1 MNCYCVNVNTRT
13 DANVTS
19 QESAESPH
27 KRREPSMEDVA
38 REAGVSGQTVS
49 RVVNARGYVGAA
61 TRERVEKAMQDLGYR
76 PNSAARALRS
86 GRFRTLGVVMFS
98 FSSYGNQRTLDAI
111 AVRAAELGYALTLI
125 PVASSAHETVAGA
138 FRRLEEHAVDGI
150 IIVLEAHQLDE
161 ADVEIPSGV
170 PVVFVDSNRGAEH
183 PYVDTDQAQ
192 GARLATEHLLD
203 LGHATVWHVAG
214 PARSYSAE
222 RRREAWQTTLES
234 RGIGV
239 PEAIEGDWSAESGY
253 AAGRRLVA
261 IGGVSA
267 VFAANDQM
275 AIGVLRAFRE
285 AGLDVPGDVS
295 VVGFDGLPDAAQ
307 LWPPL
312 TTVQQHP
319 ERVGALAVDVLLAEL
334 EGRERL
340 QTPLVGTE
348 LVVRASTAAPRG

>member
-1 MNCYCVNVNTRT
+1 MMSV
-13 DANVTS
+13 
-19 QESAESPH
+19 SAAEPVDQPLR
-27 KRREPSMEDVA
+27 RREPSMEDVA

-61 TRERVEKAMQDLGYR
+61 TRERVEAAMQRLGYR

-111 AVRAAELGYALTLI
+111 AVRAAQLGYALTLI
-125 PVASSAHETVAGA
+125 PVKASAKETVAGA

-150 IIVLEAHQLDE
+150 IIVIEAHQLDE
-161 ADVEIPSGV
+161 ADVEIPAGL
-170 PVVFVDSNRGAEH
+170 PVVFVDSNRAAEH
-183 PYVDTDQAQ
+183 PFVDTDQAQ

-203 LGHATVWHVAG
+203 LGHETVWHVTG
-214 PARSYSAE
+214 PATSYSAE
-222 RRREAWQTTLES
+222 RRRDAWRQTLEAHG
-234 RGIGV
+234 RAV
-239 PEAIEGDWSAESGY
+239 PEPLQGDWTAESGY
-253 AAGRRLVA
+253 RVGMLLRDSDEVT
-261 IGGVSA
+261 A

-285 AGLDVPGDVS
+285 GGRDVPGDVS
-295 VVGFDGLPDAAQ
+295 LVGFDGLPDAAQ

-319 ERVGALAVDVLLAEL
+319 ERVGALAVDALLAEIDGDRL
-334 EGRERL
+334 E
-340 QTPLVGTE
+340 TPLVGTE
-348 LVVRASTAAPRG
+348 LVVRSSTAPPRRG

>member
-1 MNCYCVNVNTRT
+1 
-13 DANVTS
+13 
-19 QESAESPH
+19 
-27 KRREPSMEDVA
+27 MEDVA

-61 TRERVEKAMQDLGYR
+61 TRERVEAAMQRLGYR

-86 GRFRTLGVVMFS
+86 GRFRAIGVVMFS

-111 AVRAAELGYALTLI
+111 AVRASQRGYALTLI
-125 PVASSAHETVAGA
+125 PVESSARETVAGA
-138 FRRLEEHAVDGI
+138 FRRLEEHALDGI
-150 IIVLEAHQLDE
+150 IIVIEAHQLDE
-161 ADVEIPSGV
+161 ADVEIPDGL
-170 PVVFVDSNRGAEH
+170 PVVLVDSNRGSAH

-203 LGHATVWHVAG
+203 LGHETVWHVAG
-214 PARSYSAE
+214 PAESYSAE
-222 RRREAWQTTLES
+222 RRRESWRRTLTD
-234 RGIGV
+234 RGLV
-239 PEAIEGDWSAESGY
+239 APEPLQGDWTAESGY
-253 AAGRRLVA
+253 RAGLRLRESD
-261 IGGVSA
+261 GVTA
-267 VFAANDQM
+267 VFVANDQM

-285 AGLDVPGDVS
+285 VGLDIPGDIS

-319 ERVGALAVDVLLAEL
+319 ERVGALAVDALLSEL
-334 EGRERL
+334 DGREPV

-348 LVVRASTAAPRG
+348 LIVRGSTAPPRR

>member
-1 MNCYCVNVNTRT
+1 VIVSEQGT
-13 DANVTS
+13 
-19 QESAESPH
+19 AESPQR
-27 KRREPSMEDVA
+27 RREPSMEDVA

-61 TRERVEKAMQDLGYR
+61 TWERVETAMQRLGYR

-86 GRFRTLGVVMFS
+86 GRFRTIGVVMFS

-125 PVASSAHETVAGA
+125 PVASSARETVAGA

-150 IIVLEAHQLDE
+150 IIVIEAHQLDE
-161 ADVEIPSGV
+161 ADIEIPDAL
-170 PVVFVDSNRGAEH
+170 PVVFVDSNRSTEH
-183 PYVDTDQAQ
+183 PFVDTDQAQ

-214 PARSYSAE
+214 PAKSYSAE
-222 RRREAWQTTLES
+222 RRREAWQSTLES
-234 RGIGV
+234 RGLV
-239 PEAIEGDWSAESGY
+239 APEAIEGDWSAASGY
-253 AAGRRLVA
+253 DAGRRLA
-261 IGGVSA
+261 SIEGVTA

-319 ERVGALAVDVLLAEL
+319 ERVGALAVDALLAEL
-334 EGRERL
+334 EGEERV

-348 LVVRASTAAPRG
+348 LVVRASTTKPRSS

>member
-1 MNCYCVNVNTRT
+1 
-13 DANVTS
+13 
-19 QESAESPH
+19 
-27 KRREPSMEDVA
+27 MEDVA

-61 TRERVEKAMQDLGYR
+61 TRKRVEEAMQSLGYR

-111 AVRAAELGYALTLI
+111 AVRAAQLGYALTLI
-125 PVASSAHETVAGA
+125 PVASSAKETVAGA

-150 IIVLEAHQLDE
+150 IIVIEAHQLDE
-161 ADVEIPSGV
+161 ADVEIPAGI
-170 PVVFVDSNRGAEH
+170 PVVFVDSNRGEEH
-183 PYVDTDQAQ
+183 PFVDTDQAQ
-192 GARLATEHLLD
+192 GARLATEHLLG
-203 LGHATVWHVAG
+203 LGHRTVWHVTG

-222 RRREAWQTTLES
+222 RRRDAWRETLES
-234 RGIGV
+234 RGLDV
-239 PEAIEGDWSAESGY
+239 PEPLEGDWTAESGY
-253 AAGRRLVA
+253 RAGVRLRETE
-261 IGGVSA
+261 GVTA

-285 AGLDVPGDVS
+285 AGREVPGDVS
-295 VVGFDGLPDAAQ
+295 IVGFDGLPDAAQ

-319 ERVGALAVDVLLAEL
+319 ERVGALAVDALLAEL
-334 EGRERL
+334 DDGERRR
-340 QTPLVGTE
+340 TPLVGTE
-348 LVVRASTAAPRG
+348 LIVRASTAAPRDEEPAR

>member
-1 MNCYCVNVNTRT
+1 MI
-13 DANVTS
+13 VTT
-19 QESAESPH
+19 ELPTESPNR
-27 KRREPSMEDVA
+27 RREPSMEDVA

-61 TRERVEKAMQDLGYR
+61 TRERVEAAMQSLGYR

-111 AVRAAELGYALTLI
+111 AVRAAQRGYALTLI
-125 PVASSAHETVAGA
+125 PVESSAGETVAGA

-150 IIVLEAHQLDE
+150 IIVIEAHQLDE
-161 ADVEIPSGV
+161 ADIEIPEAL
-170 PVVFVDSNRGAEH
+170 PVVFVDSNRSTSH
-183 PYVDTDQAQ
+183 PFVDTDQAQ

-203 LGHATVWHVAG
+203 LGHDTVWHVAG

-222 RRREAWQTTLES
+222 RRREAWQDTLIA
-234 RGIGV
+234 RGRAV
-239 PEAIEGDWSAESGY
+239 PEALPGDWSAESGY
-253 AAGRRLVA
+253 RAGIRLCA
-261 IGGVSA
+261 IDGVTA

-285 AGLDVPGDVS
+285 AGRDVPAEVS
-295 VVGFDGLPDAAQ
+295 LVGFDGLPDAAQ

-319 ERVGALAVDVLLAEL
+319 ERVGALAVDALLAEL
-334 EGRERL
+334 EDSGRID
-340 QTPLVGTE
+340 TPLVGTE
-348 LVVRASTAAPRG
+348 LIVRSSTAPPRRA

>member
-1 MNCYCVNVNTRT
+1 
-13 DANVTS
+13 
-19 QESAESPH
+19 
-27 KRREPSMEDVA
+27 MEDVA

-61 TRERVEKAMQDLGYR
+61 TRERVETAMQSLGYR

-86 GRFRTLGVVMFS
+86 GRFRTIGVVMFS

-111 AVRAAELGYALTLI
+111 AVRAAQLGYALTLI
-125 PVASSAHETVAGA
+125 PVESSAGETVAGA

-150 IIVLEAHQLDE
+150 IIVIEAHQLDE
-161 ADVEIPSGV
+161 ADIEIPQAL
-170 PVVFVDSNRGAEH
+170 PVVFVDSNRGDLH
-183 PYVDTDQAQ
+183 PFVDTDQAQ

-214 PARSYSAE
+214 PAKSYSAE
-222 RRREAWQTTLES
+222 RRREAWRATLDG
-234 RGIGV
+234 RGLTI
-239 PEAIEGDWSAESGY
+239 PEVLQGDWSAESGY
-253 AAGRRLVA
+253 GAGLRLREIDDVT
-261 IGGVSA
+261 A

-285 AGLDVPGDVS
+285 AGREVPEDVS
-295 VVGFDGLPDAAQ
+295 IVGFDGLPDAAQ

-319 ERVGALAVDVLLAEL
+319 ERVGALAVDALLGELDGAE
-334 EGRERL
+334 RVH
-340 QTPLVGTE
+340 TPLVGTE
-348 LVVRASTAAPRG
+348 LVVRESTAPPRAR

>member
-1 MNCYCVNVNTRT
+1 M
-13 DANVTS
+13 S
-19 QESAESPH
+19 EQSAEAPQ
-27 KRREPSMEDVA
+27 RRRDPSMEDVA

-61 TRERVEKAMQDLGYR
+61 TRERVEDAMQRLGYR

-86 GRFRTLGVVMFS
+86 GRFRAIGVIMFS

-111 AVRAAELGYALTLI
+111 AVRASQRGYALTLI
-125 PVASSAHETVAGA
+125 PVESSARDTVAGA

-150 IIVLEAHQLDE
+150 IIVIEAHQLDE
-161 ADVEIPSGV
+161 AEVEIPDGL
-170 PVVFVDSNRGAEH
+170 PVVLVDSNRGSTH
-183 PYVDTDQAQ
+183 PFVDTDQAQ

-214 PARSYSAE
+214 PAKSYSAE
-222 RRREAWQTTLES
+222 RRRESWRETLVG
-234 RGIGV
+234 RGLSA
-239 PEAIEGDWSAESGY
+239 PEPLQGDWTAESGY
-253 AAGRRLVA
+253 TAGVRLRELPEVT
-261 IGGVSA
+261 A

-275 AIGVLRAFRE
+275 AIGVVRAFRE
-285 AGLDVPGDVS
+285 AGRDIPGHVS

-319 ERVGALAVDVLLAEL
+319 EKVGALAVDALLAEL
-334 EGRERL
+334 DGGERL

-348 LVVRASTAAPRG
+348 LVVRASTAPPSR